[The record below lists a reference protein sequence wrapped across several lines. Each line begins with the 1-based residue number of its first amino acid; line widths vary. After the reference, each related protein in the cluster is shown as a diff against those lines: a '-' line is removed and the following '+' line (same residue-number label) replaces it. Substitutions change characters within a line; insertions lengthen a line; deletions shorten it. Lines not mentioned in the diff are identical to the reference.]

1 MNNLIGRKCK
11 GFKFE
16 GEYYYDM
23 DEHIGEVGKITYIDD
38 LFARIRFKN
47 HSWNYPL
54 NEIENHL
61 VPEEIEIPELGEGVL
76 MEVSDYEDFSKSVRR
91 IVIGKFNNSFI
102 VCESSF
108 SRIFRYEYARPIKT
122 TLTKQEIADKFDID
136 INQLKIK

>member
-1 MNNLIGRKCK
+1 MIYELKNKKVNSFIFTEEDESLLELHHDNLFYPFDSLYKK
-11 GFKFE
+11 MSLE
-16 GEYYYDM
+16 P
-23 DEHIGEVGKITYIDD
+23 EVQ
-38 LFARIRFKN
+38 
-47 HSWNYPL
+47 
-54 NEIENHL
+54 
-61 VPEEIEIPELGEGVL
+61 ELGEGVL